1 MKKFLVAFLSI
12 VLLFTSIPFAASA
25 EQSGNDD
32 LVNKAAIVFPEFAE
46 KLLTPGSHPSTRSN
60 YASARVLVTSITRP
74 ASDKEYITYNEYS
87 DGLIML
93 SRTHFTSDSSTVNS
107 SIGANYKDYTVNI
120 TAACKSDYYTGY
132 FYIDGVSYTIFN
144 GANVF
149 DVITNSGTPR
159 KGTNCT
165 NYERGSGT
173 LNETYFSYAQISYN
187 LRFKVGPSAGQ
198 EVNSLLTFSVGE
210 DAAILSHVDQT

>member
-1 MKKFLVAFLSI
+1 
-12 VLLFTSIPFAASA
+12 
-25 EQSGNDD
+25 
-32 LVNKAAIVFPEFAE
+32 
-46 KLLTPGSHPSTRSN
+46 
-60 YASARVLVTSITRP
+60 
-74 ASDKEYITYNEYS
+74 
-87 DGLIML
+87 ML
-93 SRTHFTSDSSTVNS
+93 SRTHFTSDSSTVDS